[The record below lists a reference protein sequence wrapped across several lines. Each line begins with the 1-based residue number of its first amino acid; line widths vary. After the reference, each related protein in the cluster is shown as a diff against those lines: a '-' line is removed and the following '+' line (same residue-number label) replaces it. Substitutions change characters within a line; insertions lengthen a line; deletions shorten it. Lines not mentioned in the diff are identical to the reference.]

1 MQKYGLNIKNTCS
14 LIAIEIMTDVIMQI
28 SDFVDM
34 KYPNYSTEELQLT
47 IIKELYDIAV
57 SFEMI
62 IQPQIQKQA
71 HILILFKR
79 IIEKYFANHNYE
91 FPVSYDVIDS
101 KGGFTYLREYLVDKA
116 FAPSNFNYK

>member
-1 MQKYGLNIKNTCS
+1 
-14 LIAIEIMTDVIMQI
+14 MTDVIMQI

-71 HILILFKR
+71 HILILFK
-79 IIEKYFANHNYE
+79 E
-91 FPVSYDVIDS
+91 
-101 KGGFTYLREYLVDKA
+101 L
-116 FAPSNFNYK
+116 